1 MVKVKDFLSG
11 LIPHS
16 FFQFQTEFSRQVL
29 ETERRRAVLIS
40 ILLLFIMFV
49 ITLNRFVFS
58 DYITVYKEFRNYYP
72 LAIFTV
78 SSFLLYEIGV
88 YFAFGLL
95 IKKKLQPPTFVRYAN
110 ATLET
115 SLPSIIIIYI
125 AFISNPS
132 TAMYSPPTYGYF
144 IFILISTLRLDF
156 KLSFYTG
163 FISALEYTIIVFYYH
178 GNGTLID
185 SPEYSLQNILVKS
198 VFYILGGIFAGLVST
213 QIKESVLKSVSL
225 LQEKNEITQ
234 LFGRHVS
241 PSVVNKLLETNMQL
255 DSETRFVCVMFLDIR
270 NFTKFSESRTPA
282 EVVDYLNL
290 LFSFMIEIVNRN
302 NGIINKFLGDGFMAV
317 YGAPIGDGKECEN
330 AIKTVQEILEEV
342 KVFNLQFRI

>member
-95 IKKKLQPPTFVRYAN
+95 IKKN
-110 ATLET
+110 
-115 SLPSIIIIYI
+115 
-125 AFISNPS
+125 
-132 TAMYSPPTYGYF
+132 
-144 IFILISTLRLDF
+144 
-156 KLSFYTG
+156 
-163 FISALEYTIIVFYYH
+163 
-178 GNGTLID
+178 
-185 SPEYSLQNILVKS
+185 YSLLHL
-198 VFYILGGIFAGLVST
+198 LGM
-213 QIKESVLKSVSL
+213 QMRPLKQVCL
-225 LQEKNEITQ
+225 L
-234 LFGRHVS
+234 
-241 PSVVNKLLETNMQL
+241 LL
-255 DSETRFVCVMFLDIR
+255 
-270 NFTKFSESRTPA
+270 
-282 EVVDYLNL
+282 
-290 LFSFMIEIVNRN
+290 
-302 NGIINKFLGDGFMAV
+302 
-317 YGAPIGDGKECEN
+317 
-330 AIKTVQEILEEV
+330 
-342 KVFNLQFRI
+342 